1 MDYFAAGVSS
11 LVSIFVLVVFIAGVM
26 KLFQIHAVLTEIRD
40 ALQKTPAP
48 VRSMG
53 GSTPA
58 VATTSARLDAM
69 QSGEDMLRAL
79 DAQIKLDSIPQRR
92 ENVEQ

>member
-1 MDYFAAGVSS
+1 MEYFAEGISS

-26 KLFQIHAVLTEIRD
+26 KLFQIHTVLMEIKDSLKTTPVASRPVGMG
-40 ALQKTPAP
+40 ASSTPTPAAL
-48 VRSMG
+48 RE
-53 GSTPA
+53 
-58 VATTSARLDAM
+58 M

-79 DAQIKLDSIPQRR
+79 DAQIKLDSIPHRR